1 MLHKNFTP
9 FPRLT
14 TTRLLLRQLQPA
26 DHMALF
32 ALRTDP
38 LVNRFLE
45 RTAPASPEAVN
56 DFIGRINEL
65 VQNNEAVYWVIS
77 HEGQLIGCIGLFQF
91 DDVNAKAEI
100 GYELLPRFQG
110 KGFMQEA
117 LARIIEY
124 GFQGIGLKTIEAFTH
139 PDNEHSTKLLEKCH
153 FQKQVSDKGD
163 NGIQLLLFAMNYD
176 RS

>member
-26 DHMALF
+26 DQMALF

-38 LVNRFLE
+38 LVNRYLD
-45 RTAPASPEAVN
+45 RMPPASPDALN
-56 DFIGRINEL
+56 DFIGRISEL
-65 VQNNEAVYWVIS
+65 VQNNEAVYWVIA
-77 HEGQLIGCIGLFQF
+77 HEGQLIGTIGLFQF
-91 DDVNAKAEI
+91 DDVNGKAEI

-117 LARIIEY
+117 V
-124 GFQGIGLKTIEAFTH
+124 KT
-139 PDNEHSTKLLEKCH
+139 
-153 FQKQVSDKGD
+153 V
-163 NGIQLLLFAMNYD
+163 LLFAFQNIGLETVEALTRTDNQASIKLLQSLHFKHNTFYL
-176 RS
+176 SLI